1 MRSIKKQIP
10 AFLLS
15 IVLLISASCLPA
27 LAAEGEILTT
37 DVPAPE
43 ITGEAGFLLEAN
55 TGTILYAKN
64 ENEALYPASITKIM
78 TALVT
83 IEHTENF
90 ADLVT
95 FSEAAV
101 NGIDWDSTKIYAYVG
116 EQLTVE
122 QALYGLMLKSGNDCA
137 VALAEYVAGSEEA
150 FAEMMN
156 ARAAEIGCTNT
167 HFVNAHG
174 LHNENHYT
182 TVHDMALI
190 MREALKN
197 EVFRVIDSTV
207 SYKVDWTNMRES
219 GFDTWVMG
227 NKMMNPNSDSY
238 YEGVF
243 CGKTG
248 YTDQAGNTLV
258 TCATRGNSTLVCA
271 VMKCPQSHYNDTRA
285 LFDYGFDH
293 FTVYD
298 MASSENPIS
307 YNMEGTNFFGDLESV
322 IGGRSFSVQTGNT
335 LLMLPNSVPLTEIQ
349 SRLSYDTGEE
359 DGNSMDFARVQYL
372 YQDQVIGET
381 SLTLVPETEPGFDFE
396 NHQNPVP
403 ETETQIVREE
413 TKKMVF
419 QPLYLGLGAAAVAAA
434 GLAVFLLTRILGRKN
449 RQIRQGRRAR
459 KNRMKDYSPS
469 PFGSIDRKRS
479 RRKWFR

>member
-1 MRSIKKQIP
+1 MHSIGKR
-10 AFLLS
+10 FFVLLLS
-15 IVLLISASCLPA
+15 IMMILFSGFPA
-27 LAAEGEILTT
+27 LAAEGEVLTG

-90 ADLVT
+90 ADIVT
-95 FSEAAV
+95 FSDAAV

-137 VALAEYVAGSEEA
+137 VALAEYVAGTEEA

-190 MREALKN
+190 MQEALKN
-197 EVFRVIDSTV
+197 DVFRAIDSTV
-207 SYKVDWTNMRES
+207 SYKVDWTNMRET

-227 NKMMNPNSDSY
+227 NKMMNSNSESY

-258 TCATRGNSTLVCA
+258 TCATRGNSTLICA
-271 VMKCPQSHYNDTRA
+271 VMKCPATHYDDTRA
-285 LFDYGFDH
+285 LFDYGFGN

-298 MASSENPIS
+298 MASAENSVS
-307 YNMEGTNFFGDLESV
+307 YNMGGTNFFGDLEAV
-322 IGGRSFSVQTGNT
+322 IGGKSFSIQTGST
-335 LLMLPNSVPLTEIQ
+335 YLILPNSVPLTDIQ
-349 SRLSYDTGEE
+349 TRLNYDTGEE
-359 DGNSMDFARVQYL
+359 NGESMDFARVQYL
-372 YQDQVIGET
+372 YQDAVIGET
-381 SLTLVPETEPGFDFE
+381 SLTLLPEAETGFDFE
-396 NHQNPVP
+396 NHENPEP
-403 ETETQIVREE
+403 ETETQVVQEE

-419 QPLYLGLGAAAVAAA
+419 QPMYLGLGAAAVTAA
-434 GLAVFLLTRILGRKN
+434 GLAVFLLTRIIGGKGRH
-449 RQIRQGRRAR
+449 IRQGRRAR
-459 KNRMKDYSPS
+459 RNRLKDYSPS
-469 PFGSIDRKRS
+469 PFGSLDKKKKN
-479 RRKWFR
+479 RRMF